1 MESMGYTPE
10 TLQGFVKADTATINY
25 RARRTFCSESLL
37 KDEQWKVALTGKLHD
52 PISPQRKRSRG
63 EGRMPQGQSSFMPR
77 TPATPTAS
85 TPPLLGAEEK
95 DLLSE
100 LAQTKAELQ
109 KAEAY
114 NDQLTAELEKNE
126 AELAWNRK
134 QLTAHQETDKELRQ
148 DFETYVLSIPS
159 VRLALFELMP
169 ATCHTLHVTRGLI
182 THYDML
188 TTGCKGSFLISS
200 KNTL

>member
-37 KDEQWKVALTGKLHD
+37 KDEQWKVALTGNLHD

-109 KAEAY
+109 K
-114 NDQLTAELEKNE
+114 NK
-126 AELAWNRK
+126 AELAWHRT
-134 QLTAHQETDKELRQ
+134 QLTAHQEMDKELRQ

-200 KNTL
+200 KKTL

>member
-1 MESMGYTPE
+1 MGI
-10 TLQGFVKADTATINY
+10 TLDIVRQSYENMDQSKINY
-25 RARRTFCSESLL
+25 RMRRDLPKLFD
-37 KDEQWKVALTGKLHD
+37 KQWNVALTGKLHD

-77 TPATPTAS
+77 TPTTPTAS

-109 KAEAY
+109 K
-114 NDQLTAELEKNE
+114 NK
-126 AELAWNRK
+126 AELAWNRHSWN
-134 QLTAHQETDKELRQ
+134 TAHQEMDKELRQ

-200 KNTL
+200 KKTL